1 MRVIVQSKTLPVTSA
16 IRRFAQRQAEKI
28 EKFSGKITSVFVYL
42 EKVKGKDNDPFAA
55 SVKYHV
61 HLPGRDVVVRRKATD
76 LYLAMVAAAQR
87 AGRQVRKIKEKRMT
101 THRDPKYRP
110 AVT

>member
-28 EKFSGKITSVFVYL
+28 SKFSSRITAIFVYL

-55 SVKYHV
+55 SVRYHV
-61 HLPGRDVVVRRKATD
+61 LLPGHDVVVRRKATD
-76 LYLAMVAAAQR
+76 LYLAMVEAASR
-87 AGRQVRKIKEKRMT
+87 AGRQVRKLKEKRLT

-110 AVT
+110 ALV